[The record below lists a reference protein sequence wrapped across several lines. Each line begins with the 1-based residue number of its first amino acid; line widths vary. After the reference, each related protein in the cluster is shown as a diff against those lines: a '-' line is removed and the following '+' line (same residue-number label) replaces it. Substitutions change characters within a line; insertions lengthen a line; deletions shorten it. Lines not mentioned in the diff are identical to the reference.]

1 MKNWENGNRFNLDTV
16 IKLLKLSKAKIFA
29 KKEIFHCIP
38 FVNILCQYSLIKNL
52 GIPKSPNR

>member
-29 KKEIFHCIP
+29 KKKYSIAFRLSIFS
-38 FVNILCQYSLIKNL
+38 VNI
-52 GIPKSPNR
+52 P